1 MVIITK
7 KFSNNK
13 SPFSKNNNGNVVAA
27 DKTIL
32 ILLLEVRNLKNI
44 IKLTITITVIISIV
58 KIMKALTRMKVVLII
73 RLVTPHRPPL
83 PNLKK
88 NCFHT

>member
-13 SPFSKNNNGNVVAA
+13 SPFSKNNNGNVAA

-32 ILLLEVRNLKNI
+32 ILLLEVRNIKNI